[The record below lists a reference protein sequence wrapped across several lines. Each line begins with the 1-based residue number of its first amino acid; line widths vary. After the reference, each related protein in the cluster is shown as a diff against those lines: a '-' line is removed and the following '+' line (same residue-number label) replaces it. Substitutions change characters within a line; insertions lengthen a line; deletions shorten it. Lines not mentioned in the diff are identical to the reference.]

1 MVDNCQIAVF
11 SDLHLGIHM
20 NSPTWHAISLD
31 WAKWITSELKKKNI
45 KEIIF
50 CGDFF
55 HSRSE
60 ITVNTLHHASTLL
73 EEFDDFNITMIVGN
87 HDAFYR
93 HNSTVNSISIFKGR
107 KNINVINEPTVVQ
120 KCGRELFFAPWGT
133 PVDKMHSCDI
143 IFGHF
148 EIESFKMNTFKIC
161 DHGLKAD
168 ELIKL
173 APLVISG
180 HFHLREERNYKKGTI
195 LYVGCPFELDFGDAG
210 STKGYYILDLPS
222 MKYDFYPNEVSP
234 KHNKIALSELI
245 KIPDFKNKASEY
257 INNNIVKIVIDK
269 NINND
274 DLDNLTFKLNGY
286 GPLSIIVDHANAFDK
301 FGALSQEEIDLSGVD
316 IPRAISEFVD
326 MLDIQNKKEV
336 VEYTVS
342 LYHNCK

>member
-1 MVDNCQIAVF
+1 MVDNCQIAIF

-20 NSPTWHAISLD
+20 NSPVWHEISLD
-31 WAKWITSELKKKNI
+31 WAKWVTSELKKKDI

-60 ITVNTLHHASTLL
+60 ITVNTLHHASNLL
-73 EEFDDFNITMIVGN
+73 EVFDDFKITMIVGN

-107 KNINVINEPTVVQ
+107 KNIEVINEPKVVQ

-133 PVDKMHSCDI
+133 PVDKIQSCDI

-161 DHGLKAD
+161 DHGLKA
-168 ELIKL
+168 EALIRL

-180 HFHLREERNYKKGTI
+180 HFHLREERSYKKGTI
-195 LYVGCPFELDFGDAG
+195 LYVGCPFELDFGDTC

-222 MKYDFYPNEVSP
+222 MKYDFFPNEISP
-234 KHNKIALSELI
+234 KHSKIMLSELV

-257 INNNIVKIVIDK
+257 INNNIVKIVVDK
-269 NINND
+269 NISND
-274 DLDNLTFKLNGY
+274 DLDSLTFKLNSY
-286 GPLSIIVDHANAFDK
+286 GPLSIVIDHTNAFDK
-301 FGALSQEEIDLSGVD
+301 FGALSQEEVDLSGVD

-326 MLDIQNKKEV
+326 MLEIQNKKEV
-336 VEYTVS
+336 VDYTVS